1 MLKWLGG
8 LSPRRASFFEQR
20 RKFSLAPGFSP
31 VMTVEKR
38 REAVST
44 ASVCRETR

>member
-1 MLKWLGG
+1 MQKLRKASIG
-8 LSPRRASFFEQR
+8 RISFFEQL
-20 RKFSLAPGFSP
+20 RKVSLAPGFNP

-44 ASVCRETR
+44 ASAGRETR

>member
-1 MLKWLGG
+1 MLKWPPVFAGAHLI
-8 LSPRRASFFEQR
+8 FEQFR
-20 RKFSLAPGFSP
+20 RFSLAPGFSP
-31 VMTVEKR
+31 VMMVEKR